1 MRLAANRAAA
11 GLALLPALPYPH
23 RTGRLRVPS
32 GQPREHH
39 HMMPFLAVA
48 AGIASFSV
56 MDALMKGASLAVG
69 AYNAMF
75 WRSLIGVVLMLPLW
89 RLGGGQW
96 PRGEALRL
104 HAQRGLTSAFMAT
117 TFFYG
122 LKYLP
127 LAEGMAIS
135 FIAPLIALF
144 LAAILLDEQIG
155 RRAILA
161 SLLGLGGVVVI
172 AAGRLGGGG
181 YSADAAWGIAAI
193 LTSAVLYAWN
203 LILQRRQAL
212 MAPPRDVAAFQAL
225 FTSLFLL
232 LAAPWLA
239 QLPALAVL
247 GHVAASAVLAAIS
260 LMMISWGYGREETQ
274 VLLPLEY
281 SAFIWAALF
290 GWLMFDE
297 ALTAPTVA
305 GAVLIVIGC
314 WIAARGHVEA
324 TAV

>member
-1 MRLAANRAAA
+1 MATSQ
-11 GLALLPALPYPH
+11 P
-23 RTGRLRVPS
+23 
-32 GQPREHH
+32 GQHH
-39 HMMPFLAVA
+39 HLMPFLAVT

-75 WRSLIGVVLMLPLW
+75 WRSLIGVMLMLPLW
-89 RLGGGQW
+89 RLTGGTW
-96 PRGEALRL
+96 PKGAALRL
-104 HAQRGLTSAFMAT
+104 HAQRGLISAFMAT

-135 FIAPLIALF
+135 FVAPLIALF
-144 LAAILLDEQIG
+144 LAAILLGETIG
-155 RRAILA
+155 RRAIFA

-172 AAGRLGGGG
+172 AGGRLSGGG
-181 YSADAAWGIAAI
+181 YTTQAIWGISAI

-203 LILQRRQAL
+203 LILQRKQAL
-212 MAPPRDVAAFQAL
+212 MAAPREVAAFQAL

-239 QLPALAVL
+239 IVPSPPVL
-247 GHVAASAVLAAIS
+247 GHIAGSAVLAAIS
-260 LMMISWGYGREETQ
+260 LMLISWGYGREETQ

-281 SAFIWAALF
+281 SAFIWAALL
-290 GWLMFDE
+290 GWLMFGE

-314 WIAARGHVEA
+314 WIAARKHTEQ
-324 TAV
+324 TAL